1 MKNNLGSALSS
12 EKRLLILQWLKRPT
26 ENFRPQV
33 DGDLVTDGVCL
44 LLIAE
49 KLRISPP
56 TASVHLKIL
65 CDAGLLKSKKIKKWI
80 FYKRD
85 EPGIRAARKSLREML

>member
-1 MKNNLGSALSS
+1 MTIQLGNALSS
-12 EKRLLILQWLKRPT
+12 EKRLLVLHWLKSPT
-26 ENFRPQV
+26 DHFRPQV
-33 DGDLVTDGVCL
+33 DGDLVKDGVCL
-44 LLIAE
+44 LLLAE

-85 EPGIRAARKSLREML
+85 EAGIRAARKSLREML

>member
-1 MKNNLGSALSS
+1 MTIQLGNALSS
-12 EKRLLILQWLKRPT
+12 DKRLLVLQWLKRPT
-26 ENFRPQV
+26 EHFRPQV
-33 DGDLVTDGVCL
+33 DGDLVKDGVCL
-44 LLIAE
+44 LLLAE

-85 EPGIRAARKSLREML
+85 ELGIRAARKRLREML

>member
-1 MKNNLGSALSS
+1 MNPQLGNALSS
-12 EKRLLILQWLKRPT
+12 EKRLLILQWLKSPT
-26 ENFRPQV
+26 DHFRPQV
-33 DGDLVTDGVCL
+33 DGDLVEDGVCL
-44 LLIAE
+44 LLLAE

-65 CDAGLLKSKKIKKWI
+65 CDAGLLKSRKIKKWI

-85 EPGIRAARKSLREML
+85 EPGIRAARKRLREML